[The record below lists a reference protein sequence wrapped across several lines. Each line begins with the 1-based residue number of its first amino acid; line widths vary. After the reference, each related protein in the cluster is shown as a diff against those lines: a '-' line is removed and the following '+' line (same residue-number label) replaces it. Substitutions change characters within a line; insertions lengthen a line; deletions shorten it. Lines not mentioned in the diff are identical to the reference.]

1 MSGAL
6 RWERRRLFQRAGA
19 SVRVEMVSI
28 VLLDRPCIRA
38 AADDVIL
45 AQVAEDHIIARF
57 KLPAFASWLM
67 PYSRKAAAKSA
78 AKGKNRSNLHI
89 RLTLKPLTLRHR
101 TKEGF

>member
-1 MSGAL
+1 
-6 RWERRRLFQRAGA
+6 
-19 SVRVEMVSI
+19 MVSI

-78 AKGKNRSNLHI
+78 ANGKNRDSKLHI